1 MTDIVY
7 ALGKGSRWQDSELKY
22 SLRSVERY
30 AHNYGNVYIIGDIP
44 NWVQCVNH
52 ISFKEKSYKEKNILD
67 KMLIAC
73 NDRFITNPFLFIN
86 DDHFFVETTD
96 VSKYPNYTDGYL
108 QNAIDNRERKDEY
121 QAMMIATL
129 NELKRC
135 GLPQLNYDIHCPMLI
150 DKVKFPEIMSKH
162 NFDIPNHL
170 LIKSLYGNTIDKPAF
185 KGDVH
190 FYKPFNY
197 IQIENVVYNNP
208 MFSVSDGGLNAD
220 MKLFLSRIFQDKS
233 KFEV

>member
-7 ALGKGSRWQDSELKY
+7 TLGKGSKWQDSELKY

-30 AHNYGNVYIIGDIP
+30 ATHTCGIYIIGKKPDWIQDINYVP
-44 NWVQCVNH
+44 FVEN
-52 ISFKEKSYKEKNILD
+52 SYKEKNILD
-67 KMLIAC
+67 KILQAC
-73 NDRFITNPFLFIN
+73 KTPGITNPFLFIN
-86 DDHFFVETTD
+86 DDHFFVESTD
-96 VSKYPNYTDGYL
+96 ISKYPNYTDGYL

-135 GLPQLNYDIHCPMLI
+135 NLPTLNYDIHCPMLI
-150 DKVKFPEIMSKH
+150 DKAKFPEIMSKH

-170 LIKSLYGNTIDKPAF
+170 LIKSLYGNAIDKPEF
-185 KGDVH
+185 KTDIH
-190 FYKPFNY
+190 FYKPVNY
-197 IQIENVVYNNP
+197 AQIENVVYRNP
-208 MFSVSDGGLNAD
+208 MFSVSDGGLNDD